1 MSSKEHADTLLI
13 SSNSVLLVS
22 WVKNLVSV
30 RDCRELPHYHCD
42 LQEQITP
49 GCFELPPN
57 IPRLGRSA
65 CWALFSYSCVHHNI
79 WPCIAEKQ
87 CQRWWSKSLS
97 LLVVWISLHQYLG
110 WLRYRLVAPD
120 ILSVIGEVARGQVSL
135 TIALIWMVAL
145 IVTFL
150 PKFPGVSDKP
160 FLAFFDGF
168 VLLVTLIIAVTYY
181 KIFKITSKSIREHRT
196 NSDFAG
202 KVVRL
207 SFVAA
212 LEPRL
217 CHYLDKRQT
226 DRDTR
231 VQKEERK
238 AAGTI
243 AFVIGAFI
251 ILVYPHIFLILYHFA
266 TPETT
271 KSQQARFWIW
281 ILLYSNFVANPPL
294 YAWRHNE
301 FKRNFRNVF
310 LKCWRCC
317 LRQKLKLLRKSSSNK
332 TFSTHSLPR
341 NEAHAGNDENGQNT
355 HSVEEVNRKLLKI
368 PWKLYQW
375 SPKLFTRFLFV
386 R

>member
-1 MSSKEHADTLLI
+1 MVIE
-13 SSNSVLLVS
+13 
-22 WVKNLVSV
+22 
-30 RDCRELPHYHCD
+30 
-42 LQEQITP
+42 
-49 GCFELPPN
+49 
-57 IPRLGRSA
+57 
-65 CWALFSYSCVHHNI
+65 
-79 WPCIAEKQ
+79 IAEFIG
-87 CQRWWSKSLS
+87 RVNIIASLS
-97 LLVVWISLHQYLG
+97 RLAAIH
-110 WLRYRLVAPD
+110 RLVAPD
-120 ILSVIGEVARGQVSL
+120 ISSVIGEVARGQVSL

-196 NSDFAG
+196 NSGFAG

-251 ILVYPHIFLILYHFA
+251 SLVYPHIFLILYHFA

-271 KSQQARFWIW
+271 KSKEARFWI
-281 ILLYSNFVANPPL
+281 
-294 YAWRHNE
+294 
-301 FKRNFRNVF
+301 
-310 LKCWRCC
+310 
-317 LRQKLKLLRKSSSNK
+317 
-332 TFSTHSLPR
+332 
-341 NEAHAGNDENGQNT
+341 
-355 HSVEEVNRKLLKI
+355 
-368 PWKLYQW
+368 
-375 SPKLFTRFLFV
+375 
-386 R
+386 